1 MQIRLQKYSAL
12 ILTLLLS
19 ACASQQVAVSES
31 IKLESAKAAD
41 SATFTPEQAIEDATK
56 QLANAKEQGLDYY
69 SPLHLSQASES
80 IEEAKAYILE
90 PPKKIKNA
98 ALMSAIAA
106 QRFIADAHKNK
117 ATVLTT
123 LTKVFTHQKILVEL
137 KAPDIVSE
145 QYNDIVTDIG
155 EMINYIER
163 GKMSDVS
170 ENLVELKGDMA
181 LVEINT
187 LKKVNLDLADNFL
200 DKAKDIDADD
210 FAAVSL
216 KNAKNMIKKANTYIE
231 KNYRNRKG
239 VVNVGEKA
247 LWEAKKAYYVA
258 QEAKKLN
265 LMDEESAEKHT
276 LLVYTLLN
284 NAYEAAYG
292 KSIEPQDLNS
302 SSDALVSMVEDL
314 KAGAEKAK
322 RALEFYVDKN
332 TVKPTKSVASELP
345 EEEQLE
351 IQSLA
356 PIEPSPEPALELK
369 AEPITEPVVEKA
381 VETTSKLDEDGFEM
395 ME

>member
-1 MQIRLQKYSAL
+1 MQTRLFQYTA
-12 ILTLLLS
+12 IIFALLLS
-19 ACASQQVAVSES
+19 ACANQQVAVSER

-41 SATFTPEQAIEDATK
+41 SATFTPKQAIEDATK
-56 QLANAKEQGLDYY
+56 QLAEATEQDLDFY
-69 SPLHLSQASES
+69 SPLHLSQAKES
-80 IEEAKAYILE
+80 IEEAKNYLLE

-106 QRFIADAHKNK
+106 QRFISDAHKNK

-123 LTKVFTHQKILVEL
+123 LKKTFSHQQILIEL
-137 KAPDIVSE
+137 KAPKITP
-145 QYNDIVTDIG
+145 QLYNDVVEDISD
-155 EMINYIER
+155 MINYIER

-170 ENLVELKGDMA
+170 ENLSSLHGDMA
-181 LVEINT
+181 LVEIDT
-187 LKKVNLDLADNFL
+187 LKIINLDLADNFIE
-200 DKAKDIDADD
+200 KAKDIDADD
-210 FAAVSL
+210 YASITF

-247 LWEAKKAYYVA
+247 LWAAKKAYYVA
-258 QEAKKLN
+258 FEAQKLTQ
-265 LMDEESAEKHT
+265 MTEEPAEKHT
-276 LLVYTLLN
+276 LLVYSLLN
-284 NAYEAAYG
+284 KAYIAAYG
-292 KSIEPQDLNS
+292 KSIEPQDLNGTA
-302 SSDALVSMVEDL
+302 DALATMAEDL
-314 KAGAEKAK
+314 KAKVEKSK

-356 PIEPSPEPALELK
+356 PIEVSTEQASESFDESEPEIE
-369 AEPITEPVVEKA
+369 EA
-381 VETTSKLDEDGFEM
+381 VSTLDENGFEL